1 MPLTMRGLPFS
12 IDVLMKTP
20 SATVLR
26 KIFCLMKSGPSSGLV
41 RSLFFKVAEK
51 KSLSVPP
58 WKTIVVPSGPPAS
71 RFWNSRPLRTSA
83 AAGALQTRRPIRRM
97 TEDRDIGS
105 VARGMRT
112 NGNTQPDRRQFDDGG
127 GLPPLRYNANMQ
139 TVFFRRAARHIADL
153 ILLVPLLV
161 LAGPG
166 ANLAAETQRKPVP
179 SAAPRVALVI
189 GNAAYSRLNPLENPG
204 KDADLIAD
212 KLRRLGFEVTLKAN
226 RDLKAMGDDV
236 EAFGLAIKQRGPDT
250 VSVFYYAGHGLESDG
265 INYLVPVDA
274 DIKRKADVAGRAV
287 SVKRIA
293 DRLASA
299 GNRVNIL
306 ILDACRD
313 NPFPD
318 GAATTNA
325 LLGLAPMGAVYGAFI
340 ASATGSGKAAFDG
353 ENGHSPYTLALAQA
367 IGTPGEKLEDV
378 FKSVR
383 RQVRLATSEQQI
395 PWESTSIEAD
405 FYFVP
410 PAPPPSPAAQ
420 LLAAA
425 TETDSLALFELLVDR
440 FPGSEEAA
448 RGRSVLAQRQRAEA
462 KQAGASGAGEV
473 LARARQVRTPD
484 AFDLV
489 ASLFPDSPEAAEARA
504 SASRLRETA
513 VLDSAGPT
521 FEGREL
527 ISRLQEEL
535 TRLACLGGSPN
546 GAFDAPTVGGLR
558 RASLLTDEH
567 YLWHRPTMAAL
578 RALKKIDSR
587 DGCARQKVAASPRCL
602 RINNEDFCQ

>member
-1 MPLTMRGLPFS
+1 M
-12 IDVLMKTP
+12 
-20 SATVLR
+20 
-26 KIFCLMKSGPSSGLV
+26 
-41 RSLFFKVAEK
+41 
-51 KSLSVPP
+51 
-58 WKTIVVPSGPPAS
+58 
-71 RFWNSRPLRTSA
+71 
-83 AAGALQTRRPIRRM
+83 
-97 TEDRDIGS
+97 
-105 VARGMRT
+105 
-112 NGNTQPDRRQFDDGG
+112 
-127 GLPPLRYNANMQ
+127 
-139 TVFFRRAARHIADL
+139 
-153 ILLVPLLV
+153 
-161 LAGPG
+161 
-166 ANLAAETQRKPVP
+166 
-179 SAAPRVALVI
+179 ALVI
-189 GNAAYSRLNPLENPG
+189 GNAAYARLRPLDNPG

-212 KLRRLGFEVTLKAN
+212 KLRKLGFEVTLKAD
-226 RDLKAMGDDV
+226 RELKAMGEDV
-236 EAFGLAIKQRGPDT
+236 EAFAQAIKQRGPDV

-274 DIKRKADVAGRAV
+274 EIKRKADIAGHAV

-293 DRLASA
+293 DRLSSA

-313 NPFPD
+313 NPFPE
-318 GAATTNA
+318 GAAPASA

-367 IGTPGEKLEDV
+367 IGAPGEKLEDV

-383 RQVRLATSEQQI
+383 RQVRLATAEQQI

-420 LLAAA
+420 LFAAA
-425 TETDSLALFELLVDR
+425 TETDNPALFELLVDR

-448 RGRSVLAQRQRAEA
+448 RARNVLAKRQAARADQ
-462 KQAGASGAGEV
+462 KQAGTSSAAEV
-473 LARARQVRTPD
+473 LARARQVRSPD

-504 SASRLRETA
+504 SASRLREAA

-521 FEGREL
+521 FDGREL

-535 TRLACLGGSPN
+535 TRLACA
-546 GAFDAPTVGGLR
+546 GAPASGVFDAPTVSGLR

-578 RALKKIDSR
+578 RALRKIDTV
-587 DGCARQKVAASPRCL
+587 DGCARQKVAASPRCS
-602 RINNEDFCQ
+602 RINNEDFCP